1 MQTIICILGA
11 ASPLVV
17 VFFVWTGIRA
27 PLKRFLKEYLDES
40 LANLASLFVCLV
52 TLFYAVR
59 LSVESLA
66 GLRAGIGRFVSGVVG
81 PGLGTC
87 DSIISFLM

>member
-17 VFFVWTGIRA
+17 VFFVWAGIRV
-27 PLKRFLKEYLDES
+27 PLKRFLKEY